1 MDARRTRVGVVT
13 VSACLALT
21 ACGAEIAVRDAAPGQ
36 ERTAIDVPAGTV
48 LNPARWPDA
57 CSFVTDAEIKAI
69 LPQAGKLSRES
80 DWVELPEDGAL
91 GGKAGAGLASD
102 GKCAYSFGLPQNG
115 GYKGHIEGWGAFDV
129 EILAVA
135 DPKLLTRYV
144 ADSKAAH
151 QRDAVVLETDA
162 RMFGADEC
170 YSHARSKKE
179 TPTVVCR
186 KGPLMFQSNGVGF
199 NYIDFEGAEED
210 TAAFDKIVK
219 ERVTPAVFRAITA
232 NL

>member
-1 MDARRTRVGVVT
+1 MGVVT
-13 VSACLALT
+13 VLACLALT
-21 ACGAEIAVRDAAPGQ
+21 ACGAEITVRNAAPGQ
-36 ERTAIDVPAGTV
+36 EKTVINVPAGTV

-69 LPQAGKLSRES
+69 LPQAAKFSRES
-80 DWVELPEDGAL
+80 DWVKLSEEGAL

-102 GKCAYSFGLPQNG
+102 GKCDYSFELPQNG
-115 GYKGHIEGWGAFDV
+115 GYKGHIEGWGSFDV
-129 EILAVA
+129 AILAVA
-135 DPKLLTRYV
+135 DSKLLTRYV
-144 ADSKAAH
+144 AESKAAH
-151 QRDAVVLETDA
+151 QRRAVVLETDA
-162 RMFGADEC
+162 KTFGADEC
-170 YSHARSKKE
+170 YSHARSKNE
-179 TPTVVCR
+179 IPTVVCR

-210 TAAFDKIVK
+210 SAAFDEIVK

>member
-1 MDARRTRVGVVT
+1 MHARRTGAGVVT
-13 VSACLALT
+13 VLACLALT
-21 ACGAEIAVRDAAPGQ
+21 ACGAEIDVRNAAPGQ
-36 ERTAIDVPAGTV
+36 EKTVIDVPAGTV

-69 LPQAGKLSRES
+69 LPQAKEFSRES
-80 DWVELPEDGAL
+80 DWVKLSEEGAL

-102 GKCAYSFGLPQNG
+102 GKCDYSFELPQNG

-144 ADSKAAH
+144 AESKAAH
-151 QRDAVVLETDA
+151 RKRAVVLETDA
-162 RMFGADEC
+162 RTFGADEC
-170 YSHARSKKE
+170 YSHTRSKNE
-179 TPTVVCR
+179 IPTVVCR
-186 KGPLMFQSNGVGF
+186 KGPLAFQSKGVGF
-199 NYIDFEGAEED
+199 NYIDFKGAEED
-210 TAAFDKIVK
+210 SAAFDEIVK